1 MDSFSSIPAS
11 SLACTRIKGPGLLFS
26 WHFSRLRLDLKADHF
41 EAKWFGWLHARPQ
54 ISLLALTSHQGD
66 RGGGGSPSRARS
78 LHTLCPTLATVQS
91 SWLLRVGGCSP
102 HTGLGPDAAPPLQ
115 TPPHIPADLVAPRE
129 APLPPVCPPF
139 PGSAT
144 PTSLAGG
151 PLRLT
156 RVRLK
161 FFPSHPGKGREWL
174 LGSPWA
180 SSDPPFSFL
189 GAGFQGHQGAARPPP
204 SEKPACDERE
214 PISSRSH
221 QERVNRDSC
230 GLCHTHSD
238 FSHSSPIRTW
248 LISFAHCTTV
258 GGKGHFGI
266 LFFFLVLSKSQ
277 NYV

>member
-1 MDSFSSIPAS
+1 MASFSSIPAS

-26 WHFSRLRLDLKADHF
+26 WHFSRLRLDLKADHS

-54 ISLLALTSHQGD
+54 ISLLALTSHHGGQRR
-66 RGGGGSPSRARS
+66 RGFSFPSQ
-78 LHTLCPTLATVQS
+78 V
-91 SWLLRVGGCSP
+91 SP
-102 HTGLGPDAAPPLQ
+102 HSVPHPCNCAVIMAPWGGRLFTTHWSGSRRCPPLQ

-156 RVRLK
+156 RVSLK
-161 FFPSHPGKGREWL
+161 FFPSHPEKGREWL
-174 LGSPWA
+174 LRSPWA

-214 PISSRSH
+214 PISFRSH
-221 QERVNRDSC
+221 QE
-230 GLCHTHSD
+230 
-238 FSHSSPIRTW
+238 
-248 LISFAHCTTV
+248 
-258 GGKGHFGI
+258 
-266 LFFFLVLSKSQ
+266 SK
-277 NYV
+277 